1 MRPTHRA
8 PPEPAVSAFDPI
20 AALMRAESL
29 PEAAIAAFGRHH
41 AQLVA
46 GATGLIPES
55 DIQPVPALPDAD
67 DLGER
72 HAGIG
77 RAHLHEAVVIKL
89 NGGLGTSMGLSKA
102 KSLLPVK
109 QGQSFLALI
118 ARQARAA
125 GCPLVLMNSFS
136 TQADSLALLDGLD
149 PLPGDLPRDFLQH
162 KVPKLDRQTLQPV
175 AWPEE
180 RLRWCPPGHGDI
192 YNALVTR
199 GVLAQ
204 LRAAGKRVAFVS
216 NSDNLGATLDPR
228 ILGYVLDNGLPF
240 LMEVADRT
248 AADRKG
254 GHLALQGEQLI
265 LRESAQCPPDDT
277 GSFQDVS
284 RHRYFNTNNLWI
296 DLVALER
303 LLEAQGGALAL
314 PLIRN
319 AKTVDPRDGASTPVF
334 QLESAMG
341 AAIAL
346 FEGAAA
352 LRIPR
357 TRFSPVKTTA
367 DLLRVRSD
375 ATELT
380 EDGRVVPA
388 TEHTPLI
395 SLDAD
400 HYKKIADLEAR
411 FPGGAPSLKGCRSL
425 TVEGD
430 WTFGAGVVVNGDVVL
445 SSDTPQRVPDGAV
458 LEG

>member
-1 MRPTHRA
+1 M
-8 PPEPAVSAFDPI
+8 SFDAI
-20 AALMRAESL
+20 ADLMRAEGL
-29 PEAAIAAFGRHH
+29 PDAAIAAFGRHY

-55 DIQPVPALPDAD
+55 DLSPVPSLPDAD
-67 DLGER
+67 ALDDR
-72 HAGIG
+72 TADIG

-89 NGGLGTSMGLSKA
+89 NGGLGTSMGLAQA

-109 QGQSFLALI
+109 AGQSFLELI
-118 ARQARAA
+118 AHQARAA
-125 GCPLVLMNSFS
+125 GCPLVLMNSFA
-136 TQADSLALLDGLD
+136 TQADSLALLDTLD

-175 AWPEE
+175 AWPAEH
-180 RLRWCPPGHGDI
+180 LRWCPPGHGDI

-199 GVLAQ
+199 GVLAE
-204 LRAAGKRVAFVS
+204 LRAAGIRTAFVS
-216 NSDNLGATLDPR
+216 NADNLGATLDPR
-228 ILGYVLDNGLPF
+228 ILGYVLDQGLPF

-248 AADRKG
+248 PADRKG

-265 LRESAQCPPDDT
+265 LRESAQCPPEDT
-277 GSFQDVS
+277 AQFQDVT

-303 LLEAQGGALAL
+303 LLEESGGALAL

-319 AKTVDPRDGASTPVF
+319 AKTVDPRDAASTPVY

-346 FEGAAA
+346 FAGAGA
-352 LRIPR
+352 LRVPR

-375 ATELT
+375 ATKLT
-380 EDGRVVPA
+380 DDGRVLPA
-388 TEHTPLI
+388 TERPPLI
-395 SLDAD
+395 SLDSAY
-400 HYKKIADLEAR
+400 YKKVGDLEAR
-411 FPGGAPSLKGCRSL
+411 FPKGAPSLVGCRSL

-430 WTFGAGVVVNGDVVL
+430 WTFGAGVVVRGDVTL
-445 SSDTPQRVPDGAV
+445 TTDTPQHVPDGAV

>member
-1 MRPTHRA
+1 MPTPA
-8 PPEPAVSAFDPI
+8 PPFDAI

-29 PEAAIAAFGRHH
+29 PDAAIDAFGRHH

-46 GATGLIPES
+46 GATGLIGER
-55 DIQPVPALPDAD
+55 DITPAPRLPDAD

-72 HAGIG
+72 HAEIG

-109 QGQSFLALI
+109 QGQSFLQLI
-118 ARQARAA
+118 AHQARAA

-136 TQADSLALLDGLD
+136 TQADSLALLDGLE

-162 KVPKLDRQTLQPV
+162 KVPKLDQQTLQPV

-180 RLRWCPPGHGDI
+180 HLRWCPPGHGDI

-199 GVLAQ
+199 GVLAE
-204 LRAAGKRVAFVS
+204 LRGAGIRVAFVS

-254 GHLALQGEQLI
+254 GHLAVQGGQLI
-265 LRESAQCPPDDT
+265 LRESAQCPPADAAT
-277 GSFQDVS
+277 FQDVT

-296 DLVALER
+296 DLIALER
-303 LLEAQGGALAL
+303 LLEGGGGALAL

-319 AKTVDPRDGASTPVF
+319 AKTVDPRDPASTPVY

-352 LRIPR
+352 LRVPR

-375 ATELT
+375 ATTLT
-380 EDGRVVPA
+380 GDGRVVPA
-388 TEHTPLI
+388 AAHTPLI
-395 SLDAD
+395 SLDPAF
-400 HYKKIADLEAR
+400 YKGVSDLDAR
-411 FPGGAPSLKGCRSL
+411 FPSGAPSLVGCRSL

-430 WTFGAGVVVNGDVVL
+430 WTFGAGVVVRGDVTL
-445 SSDTPQRVPDGAV
+445 ASDTPRRVPDGAV

>member
-1 MRPTHRA
+1 MSPDTT
-8 PPEPAVSAFDPI
+8 AFDGI
-20 AALMRAESL
+20 AALMRAEDL
-29 PEAAIAAFGRHH
+29 PDAAIAAFGRHH
-41 AQLVA
+41 AQLAA

-55 DIQPVPALPDAD
+55 ALEPVSGLPDAD
-67 DLGER
+67 DLDER
-72 HAGIG
+72 HAEIG
-77 RAHLHEAVVIKL
+77 RRHLHEAVVIKL

-109 QGQSFLALI
+109 QGQSFLQLI
-118 ARQARAA
+118 AHQARGA

-136 TQADSLALLDGLD
+136 TQDDSLALLDGLD

-175 AWPEE
+175 AWPDE

-199 GVLAQ
+199 GVLAE
-204 LRAAGKRVAFVS
+204 LRAAGVRTAFVS

-228 ILGYVLDNGLPF
+228 ILGYFLDNGLPF

-265 LRESAQCPPDDT
+265 LRESAQCPPGDVEQ
-277 GSFQDVS
+277 FQDVT

-303 LLEAQGGALAL
+303 LMAQHEGALAL

-319 AKTVDPRDGASTPVF
+319 AKTVDPRDTGSTPVY

-341 AAIAL
+341 SAIAL

-352 LRIPR
+352 LRVPR

-375 ATELT
+375 ATSLT
-380 EDGRVVPA
+380 DDGRVVPA
-388 TEHTPLI
+388 TGHTPLI
-395 SLDAD
+395 SLDAAF
-400 HYKKIADLEAR
+400 YKKVSDLEAR
-411 FPGGAPSLKGCRSL
+411 FPGGAPSLVGCRSL

-430 WTFGAGVVVNGDVVL
+430 WTFGAGVVVRGDVSL
-445 SSDTPQRVPDGAV
+445 QAETPQQVPDGTL

>member
-1 MRPTHRA
+1 M
-8 PPEPAVSAFDPI
+8 SFDEI
-20 AALMRAESL
+20 AALMQAEAL
-29 PEAAIAAFGRHH
+29 PDAAIAAFGRHH

-46 GATGLIPES
+46 GATGLIAES
-55 DIQPVPALPDAD
+55 DLTPVPGLPDAD
-67 DLGER
+67 DLDER
-72 HAGIG
+72 HAAIG

-109 QGQSFLALI
+109 HGQSFLELI
-118 ARQARAA
+118 AHQARAA

-136 TQADSLALLDGLD
+136 TQADSLALLDSLD
-149 PLPGDLPRDFLQH
+149 PLPGELPRDFLQH
-162 KVPKLDRQTLQPV
+162 KVPKLDRETLQPV
-175 AWPEE
+175 AWPDE

-199 GVLAQ
+199 GVLGE
-204 LRAAGKRVAFVS
+204 LRAAGVRTAFVS

-228 ILGYVLDNGLPF
+228 ILGYVLDHELPF

-248 AADRKG
+248 QADRKG

-265 LRESAQCPPDDT
+265 LRESAQCPPGDAE
-277 GSFQDVS
+277 SFQDVT

-296 DLVALER
+296 DLVALEA
-303 LLEAQGGALAL
+303 LLERSGGALAL

-319 AKTVDPRDGASTPVF
+319 AKTVDPRDPASTPVY

-346 FEGAAA
+346 FEGAGA
-352 LRIPR
+352 LRVPR

-375 ATELT
+375 ATT
-380 EDGRVVPA
+380 RTADGRLVPA
-388 TEHTPLI
+388 TSHTPLI
-395 SLDAD
+395 SLDSAF
-400 HYKKIADLEAR
+400 YKTIADLEAR
-411 FPGGAPSLKGCRSL
+411 FPQGAPSLRGCRSL
-425 TVEGD
+425 QIEGD
-430 WTFGAGVVVNGDVVL
+430 WTFGAGVVVRGDVVL
-445 SSDTPQRVPDGAV
+445 TAETPQRVPDGAV

>member
-1 MRPTHRA
+1 
-8 PPEPAVSAFDPI
+8 VDW
-20 AALMRAESL
+20 
-29 PEAAIAAFGRHH
+29 
-41 AQLVA
+41 
-46 GATGLIPES
+46 
-55 DIQPVPALPDAD
+55 PDA
-67 DLGER
+67 
-72 HAGIG
+72 H
-77 RAHLHEAVVIKL
+77 
-89 NGGLGTSMGLSKA
+89 
-102 KSLLPVK
+102 
-109 QGQSFLALI
+109 
-118 ARQARAA
+118 
-125 GCPLVLMNSFS
+125 
-136 TQADSLALLDGLD
+136 
-149 PLPGDLPRDFLQH
+149 
-162 KVPKLDRQTLQPV
+162 
-175 AWPEE
+175 
-180 RLRWCPPGHGDI
+180 LRWCPPGHGDI

-204 LRAAGKRVAFVS
+204 LRAAGIRVAFVS

-254 GHLALQGEQLI
+254 GHLALRGEQLI
-265 LRESAQCPPDDT
+265 LRESAQCPPEDT
-277 GSFQDVS
+277 ERFQDVT

-303 LLEAQGGALAL
+303 LLEARGGALAL

-319 AKTVDPRDGASTPVF
+319 AKTVDPRDGASTPVY

-352 LRIPR
+352 LRVPR

-375 ATELT
+375 ATRLT
-380 EDGRVVPA
+380 DDGRVVPA
-388 TEHTPLI
+388 TDHTPLI
-395 SLDAD
+395 SLDSA

-411 FPGGAPSLKGCRSL
+411 FPGGAPSLEGCRSL

-430 WTFGAGVVVNGDVVL
+430 WTFGAGVVVKGDVVL
-445 SSDTPQRVPDGAV
+445 RADTPQRVPDGAV
-458 LEG
+458 LQG

>member
-1 MRPTHRA
+1 MS
-8 PPEPAVSAFDPI
+8 PEADAFAPI
-20 AALMRAESL
+20 AARMRAEDL
-29 PEAAIAAFGRHH
+29 PEAAIAAFGRHY

-46 GATGLIPES
+46 GATGLIPEAALS
-55 DIQPVPALPDAD
+55 PVPDLPDAD
-67 DLGER
+67 DLGEH
-72 HAGIG
+72 HAALG

-89 NGGLGTSMGLSKA
+89 NGGLGTSMGLARAKA
-102 KSLLPVK
+102 LLPVK
-109 QGQSFLALI
+109 QGRSFLELI
-118 ARQARAA
+118 AHQARSA

-136 TQADSLALLDGLD
+136 TRADSLALLDGLD

-162 KVPKLDRQTLQPV
+162 KVPKLDRETLQPV
-175 AWPEE
+175 SWPDP
-180 RLRWCPPGHGDI
+180 RLCWCPPGHGDL

-199 GVLAQ
+199 GVLAR
-204 LRAAGKRVAFVS
+204 LRAAGVRVAFVS
-216 NSDNLGATLDPR
+216 NADNLGATLDPR
-228 ILGYVLDNGLPF
+228 ILGYLLDRGLPF

-248 AADRKG
+248 PADRKG
-254 GHLALQGEQLI
+254 GHLAMQGQQLI
-265 LRESAQCPPDDT
+265 LRESAQCPPGDAPA
-277 GSFQDVS
+277 FQDVT

-319 AKTVDPRDGASTPVF
+319 AKTVDPRDPDSTPVY

-346 FEGAAA
+346 FEGAGA
-352 LRIPR
+352 LRVPR

-375 ATELT
+375 ATALT

-388 TEHTPLI
+388 TAQPPLI
-395 SLDAD
+395 TLDPAF
-400 HYKKIADLEAR
+400 YRTIADLEAR
-411 FPGGAPSLKGCRSL
+411 FPRGAPSLADCRSL
-425 TVEGD
+425 VVEGD
-430 WTFGAGVVVNGDVVL
+430 WTFGAGVVLRGHVRL

>member
-1 MRPTHRA
+1 M
-8 PPEPAVSAFDPI
+8 SFDGI
-20 AALMRAESL
+20 AALMAAEDL
-29 PEAAIAAFGRHH
+29 PDAAIAAFGRHH
-41 AQLVA
+41 AQLLA

-55 DIQPVPALPDAD
+55 DLAPVAGLPDAD

-77 RAHLHEAVVIKL
+77 REHLHEAVVIKL

-109 QGQSFLALI
+109 QGQSFLELI
-118 ARQARAA
+118 AHQARSA

-136 TQADSLALLDGLD
+136 TQADSLALLDTLD

-162 KVPKLDRQTLQPV
+162 KVPKLDRETLQPV
-175 AWPEE
+175 DWPDEH
-180 RLRWCPPGHGDI
+180 LRWCPPGHGDI

-199 GVLAQ
+199 GVLAE
-204 LRAAGKRVAFVS
+204 LRAAGVRTAFVS

-228 ILGYVLDNGLPF
+228 ILGTFLDQGLPF

-254 GHLALQGEQLI
+254 GHLAVQGEQLI
-265 LRESAQCPPDDT
+265 LRESAQCPPGDVA
-277 GSFQDVS
+277 SFQDVT

-303 LLEAQGGALAL
+303 LLEQRGGALAL

-319 AKTVDPRDGASTPVF
+319 AKTVDPRDPASTPVY

-346 FEGAAA
+346 FEGAGA
-352 LRIPR
+352 LRVPR

-375 ATELT
+375 ATTLSD
-380 EDGRVVPA
+380 DGRVLPA
-388 TEHTPLI
+388 TDHTPLI
-395 SLDAD
+395 SLDAAF
-400 HYKKIADLEAR
+400 YKKVSDLDAR
-411 FPGGAPSLKGCRSL
+411 FPSGAPSLVGCRSL
-425 TVEGD
+425 TVRGD
-430 WTFGAGVVVNGDVVL
+430 WSFGAGVVVKGDVAL
-445 SSDTPQRVPDGAV
+445 SSDTPRRVPDGAL